1 MKLPTLVS
9 CLALA
14 AVSTF
19 PQGEVERS
27 AIQLTVHAPAGAA
40 FERTMA
46 AFVQA
51 GLLAPDGNAAAGTVT
66 SLPVERQRGM
76 VHLEITYRARIV
88 PTADSSAL
96 VVLSGTYAVR
106 DPAGQLSAEP
116 QPITSHPH
124 GAVAHAQA
132 WDVIEQIA
140 RALEA
145 K

>member
-1 MKLPTLVS
+1 MEPALR
-9 CLALA
+9 LAFV
-14 AVSTF
+14 AVMASA
-19 PQGEVERS
+19 QGDVERS
-27 AIQLTVHAPAGAA
+27 AIQVTVHAPARAA
-40 FERTMA
+40 YEQTMA

-51 GLLAPDGNAAAGTVT
+51 GLLAVDGNAAAGTVT
-66 SLPVERQRGM
+66 SLPVERQRGLIR
-76 VHLEITYRARIV
+76 LELTYQARIV
-88 PTADSSAL
+88 AAGDSTAL
-96 VVLSGTYAVR
+96 VLLSGSYAVR
-106 DPAGQLSAEP
+106 DAAGQLSREQ